1 MGINKIKQI
10 THKCDRAQKSHTGWT
25 ALPPPRYSIPR
36 DSTWFAC
43 IHNHDKLNQNYMRKE
58 KKTYNFYH
66 LSWLHAIS
74 TFSIIRRKKIQYPK
88 QRTTAAKWTTR
99 MPKEAMAWDLQKWC
113 TIGFSDLFPQFRTP
127 ALVASYTP
135 FYLQPNPVQCLT
147 TLQGPGNTNDTR
159 YYQNCRRSTNNW
171 INQSNK
177 RQ

>member
-1 MGINKIKQI
+1 MRPCAEESHRMNCTASALQHSQGF
-10 THKCDRAQKSHTGWT
+10 DRIRLHSQSWQTE
-25 ALPPPRYSIPR
+25 S
-36 DSTWFAC
+36 
-43 IHNHDKLNQNYMRKE
+43 KLYAKGK